1 MRDNFTLAHTFTA
14 RWEGGLSDH
23 EADPGGITNHG
34 ISLRW
39 VTDLA
44 RQAKERCLRDARQC
58 DTCPRRTGPDCDY
71 FSLDLDND
79 GDIDADDIRACT
91 KEQAARLFR
100 RHFWEALGCDRLPL
114 PLAVT
119 LYDGAVNMGASRAV
133 KQLQEAMNAA
143 GETQLDHYLS
153 LIHI

>member
-91 KEQAARLFR
+91 KEQAAPSVPQAF
-100 RHFWEALGCDRLPL
+100 LGGTGLRP
-114 PLAVT
+114 PAP
-119 LYDGAVNMGASRAV
+119 
-133 KQLQEAMNAA
+133 AA
-143 GETQLDHYLS
+143 GRHAL
-153 LIHI
+153 

>member
-79 GDIDADDIRACT
+79 GDIDADDIRACSAGISGRPW
-91 KEQAARLFR
+91 AATACPCR
-100 RHFWEALGCDRLPL
+100 WP
-114 PLAVT
+114 
-119 LYDGAVNMGASRAV
+119 SRSMTARSTW
-133 KQLQEAMNAA
+133 APA
-143 GETQLDHYLS
+143 GP
-153 LIHI
+153 

>member
-44 RQAKERCLRDARQC
+44 RQARERCLRDARQC

-91 KEQAARLFR
+91 KEQAARLLK
-100 RHFWEALGCDRLPL
+100 EVQPGK
-114 PLAVT
+114 
-119 LYDGAVNMGASRAV
+119 S
-133 KQLQEAMNAA
+133 A
-143 GETQLDHYLS
+143 GFIPHQ
-153 LIHI
+153 

>member
-44 RQAKERCLRDARQC
+44 RQAREPSRDIFRFWQMICHLERLLC
-58 DTCPRRTGPDCDY
+58 
-71 FSLDLDND
+71 
-79 GDIDADDIRACT
+79 
-91 KEQAARLFR
+91 
-100 RHFWEALGCDRLPL
+100 
-114 PLAVT
+114 
-119 LYDGAVNMGASRAV
+119 
-133 KQLQEAMNAA
+133 
-143 GETQLDHYLS
+143 
-153 LIHI
+153 

>member
-58 DTCPRRTGPDCDY
+58 DTCPRPWTR
-71 FSLDLDND
+71 SW
-79 GDIDADDIRACT
+79 ACWPACWACPS
-91 KEQAARLFR
+91 EPR
-100 RHFWEALGCDRLPL
+100 RCP
-114 PLAVT
+114 
-119 LYDGAVNMGASRAV
+119 
-133 KQLQEAMNAA
+133 
-143 GETQLDHYLS
+143 
-153 LIHI
+153 

>member
-71 FSLDLDND
+71 FSLDLVIH
-79 GDIDADDIRACT
+79 GVITEEI
-91 KEQAARLFR
+91 K
-100 RHFWEALGCDRLPL
+100 
-114 PLAVT
+114 
-119 LYDGAVNMGASRAV
+119 
-133 KQLQEAMNAA
+133 A
-143 GETQLDHYLS
+143 G
-153 LIHI
+153 

>member
-44 RQAKERCLRDARQC
+44 RQAKE
-58 DTCPRRTGPDCDY
+58 
-71 FSLDLDND
+71 
-79 GDIDADDIRACT
+79 
-91 KEQAARLFR
+91 
-100 RHFWEALGCDRLPL
+100 
-114 PLAVT
+114 
-119 LYDGAVNMGASRAV
+119 
-133 KQLQEAMNAA
+133 
-143 GETQLDHYLS
+143 
-153 LIHI
+153 